1 MAETPAGIPDVLYQ
15 FPELRGILLF
25 SRVFVFVS
33 YKYTICNV
41 GNQNYLHSV
50 NSGTLQ
56 TFRQYSRIPT
66 LVPSQF
72 KNIVEA
78 FIEEHNLQNPV
89 DFTSALQLYFSIVE
103 LIDYYE

>member
-41 GNQNYLHSV
+41 GNQNSEYD
-50 NSGTLQ
+50 NAK
-56 TFRQYSRIPT
+56 I
-66 LVPSQF
+66 
-72 KNIVEA
+72 
-78 FIEEHNLQNPV
+78 
-89 DFTSALQLYFSIVE
+89 
-103 LIDYYE
+103 